1 MELDSYVRDLQ
12 RQLVDAVE
20 TGNDPVREAAERLA
34 GGLDAATR
42 LVLLDA
48 LSAAAAEITSE
59 LAPGAVD
66 VRLRGREVAFAVTAP
81 ATEAHDDFIPAPSAP
96 VEIADANT
104 SRTTIRLPDAIK
116 QRVDDA
122 AAADGMSVNTWM
134 VRAIADALESKPRRS
149 AGRSRRGDSFTGWAG

>member
-1 MELDSYVRDLQ
+1 MELESYVRDLQ
-12 RQLVDAVE
+12 RQLFDAAE
-20 TGNDPVREAAERLA
+20 AGSDTVREAAERLA
-34 GGLDAATR
+34 LGLDAATR

-59 LAPGAVD
+59 LAPGSVD
-66 VRLRGREVAFAVTAP
+66 VRLRGRDVAFAVNLPDTV
-81 ATEAHDDFIPAPSAP
+81 DDSDCEPAPSAP

-134 VRAIADALESKPRRS
+134 VRAIADALDNKTQRS